1 MMPITKRAD
10 KNLPQ
15 DLQDTINTFI
25 EQANIVEKY
34 GLDTMP
40 MEYFIN
46 LIEKLKEYHN
56 YPMVMDLLKILEQ
69 DENFKNKK
77 VTDE

>member
-1 MMPITKRAD
+1 MMIKKRAD
-10 KNLPQ
+10 ESLPQ

-34 GLDTMP
+34 GLVTMP
-40 MEYFIN
+40 MEYFVN
-46 LIEKLKEYHN
+46 LIKKLKDYHN
-56 YPMVMDLLKILEQ
+56 YPLVMDLLKILEQ
-69 DENFKNKK
+69 DENFRK

>member
-1 MMPITKRAD
+1 MMINKRAD
-10 KNLPQ
+10 ENLPQ

-40 MEYFIN
+40 MEYFVN
-46 LIEKLKEYHN
+46 LIEKLKDYHN
-56 YPMVMDLLKILEQ
+56 YPLVMDLLKILEQ
-69 DENFKNKK
+69 DENFRK
-77 VTDE
+77 VKDE

>member
-1 MMPITKRAD
+1 MMIKKRAD
-10 KNLPQ
+10 ESLPQ

-40 MEYFIN
+40 MEYFVN
-46 LIEKLKEYHN
+46 LIEKLKDYHN
-56 YPMVMDLLKILEQ
+56 YPLVMDLLKILEQ
-69 DENFKNKK
+69 DENFRK
-77 VTDE
+77 VKDE

>member
-1 MMPITKRAD
+1 MINKRAD
-10 KNLPQ
+10 ENLPQ
-15 DLQDTINTFI
+15 DLQDTINTLI
-25 EQANIVEKY
+25 EQAKIVEKY

-56 YPMVMDLLKILEQ
+56 YPLVMDLLKILEQ
-69 DENFKNKK
+69 DENFRK
-77 VTDE
+77 VKDE

>member
-1 MMPITKRAD
+1 MMIKKRAD
-10 KNLPQ
+10 ESLPQ

-40 MEYFIN
+40 MEYFVN
-46 LIEKLKEYHN
+46 LIEKLKDYHN
-56 YPMVMDLLKILEQ
+56 YPLVMDLLKILEQ
-69 DENFKNKK
+69 DENFRK

>member
-15 DLQDTINTFI
+15 DLQDTINTFV
-25 EQANIVEKY
+25 EQANIEERY

-56 YPMVMDLLKILEQ
+56 YPLAMQLLKILEQ
-69 DENFKNKK
+69 DENFRKK
-77 VTDE
+77 EVTDE

>member
-1 MMPITKRAD
+1 MMINKRAD
-10 KNLPQ
+10 ENLPQ

-40 MEYFIN
+40 MEYFVN
-46 LIEKLKEYHN
+46 LIEKLKDYHN
-56 YPMVMDLLKILEQ
+56 YPLVMDLLKILEQ
-69 DENFKNKK
+69 DENFRK

>member
-15 DLQDTINTFI
+15 DLKDTINKFV
-25 EQANIVEKY
+25 EQANIVERY
-34 GLDTMP
+34 CLDTMP

-56 YPMVMDLLKILEQ
+56 YPLAMQLLKILEQ
-69 DENFKNKK
+69 DENFRKK
-77 VTDE
+77 EVTDE

>member
-1 MMPITKRAD
+1 MMIKKRAD
-10 KNLPQ
+10 ESLPQ

-56 YPMVMDLLKILEQ
+56 YPLVMDLLKILEQ
-69 DENFKNKK
+69 DENFRKK
-77 VTDE
+77 EVTDE

>member
-1 MMPITKRAD
+1 MMINKRAD
-10 KNLPQ
+10 ENLPQ

-25 EQANIVEKY
+25 EQANIVEEY
-34 GLDTMP
+34 DLDTMP
-40 MEYFIN
+40 MEYFVN

-56 YPMVMDLLKILEQ
+56 YPLVMDLLKILEQ
-69 DENFKNKK
+69 DENFKKKK

>member
-1 MMPITKRAD
+1 MMINKRSD
-10 KNLPQ
+10 ENLPQ
-15 DLQDTINTFI
+15 DLQDTINTFV
-25 EQANIVEKY
+25 EQANIVERY

-56 YPMVMDLLKILEQ
+56 YPLAMQLLKILEQ
-69 DENFKNKK
+69 DENFRKK
-77 VTDE
+77 EVTDE

>member
-1 MMPITKRAD
+1 MMINKRAD
-10 KNLPQ
+10 ENLPQ

-69 DENFKNKK
+69 DENFKKKK

>member
-1 MMPITKRAD
+1 MMIKKRAD
-10 KNLPQ
+10 ESLPQ

-25 EQANIVEKY
+25 DQANIVEKY

-40 MEYFIN
+40 MEYFVN
-46 LIEKLKEYHN
+46 LIEKLKDYHN
-56 YPMVMDLLKILEQ
+56 YPLVMDLLKILEQ
-69 DENFKNKK
+69 DENFRK

>member
-1 MMPITKRAD
+1 MMIKKRAD
-10 KNLPQ
+10 ESLPQ

-40 MEYFIN
+40 MEYFVN
-46 LIEKLKEYHN
+46 LIEKLKDYHN
-56 YPMVMDLLKILEQ
+56 YPLVMDLLR
-69 DENFKNKK
+69 
-77 VTDE
+77 TR

>member
-1 MMPITKRAD
+1 MMIKKRAD
-10 KNLPQ
+10 ESLPQ

-56 YPMVMDLLKILEQ
+56 YPLVMDLLKILEQ
-69 DENFKNKK
+69 DENFKKKK

>member
-1 MMPITKRAD
+1 MIKKRAD
-10 KNLPQ
+10 ESLPQ

-40 MEYFIN
+40 MEYFVN
-46 LIEKLKEYHN
+46 LIEKLKDYHN
-56 YPMVMDLLKILEQ
+56 YPLVMDLLKILEQ
-69 DENFKNKK
+69 DENFRK
-77 VTDE
+77 VKDE

>member
-1 MMPITKRAD
+1 MMIKKRAD
-10 KNLPQ
+10 ESLPQ

-40 MEYFIN
+40 MEYFVN
-46 LIEKLKEYHN
+46 LIEKLKDYLN
-56 YPMVMDLLKILEQ
+56 YPLVMDLLKILEQ
-69 DENFKNKK
+69 DENFRK

>member
-1 MMPITKRAD
+1 MMINKRAD
-10 KNLPQ
+10 ENLPQ
-15 DLQDTINTFI
+15 DLQDTINTFV

-56 YPMVMDLLKILEQ
+56 YPLVMDLLRILEQ
-69 DENFKNKK
+69 NENINTNKQN
-77 VTDE
+77 

>member
-1 MMPITKRAD
+1 MIKKRAD
-10 KNLPQ
+10 ESLPQ

-40 MEYFIN
+40 MEYFVN
-46 LIEKLKEYHN
+46 LIKKLKDYHN
-56 YPMVMDLLKILEQ
+56 YPLVMDLLR
-69 DENFKNKK
+69 
-77 VTDE
+77 TR

>member
-1 MMPITKRAD
+1 MSITKRAD

-25 EQANIVEKY
+25 EQANIVEEY
-34 GLDTMP
+34 DLDTMP
-40 MEYFIN
+40 MEYFVN

-56 YPMVMDLLKILEQ
+56 YP
-69 DENFKNKK
+69 
-77 VTDE
+77 

>member
-1 MMPITKRAD
+1 MMAITKRAD

-15 DLQDTINTFI
+15 DLQDTINTFV
-25 EQANIVEKY
+25 EQANIVEEY
-34 GLDTMP
+34 DLDTMP
-40 MEYFIN
+40 MEYFVN

-56 YPMVMDLLKILEQ
+56 YPLVMDLLKILEQ
-69 DENFKNKK
+69 DENFKKKK

>member
-1 MMPITKRAD
+1 MINKRAD
-10 KNLPQ
+10 ENLPQ

-40 MEYFIN
+40 MEYFVN
-46 LIEKLKEYHN
+46 LIEKL
-56 YPMVMDLLKILEQ
+56 
-69 DENFKNKK
+69 
-77 VTDE
+77 

>member
-1 MMPITKRAD
+1 MQITKRAD

-15 DLQDTINTFI
+15 DLQDTINTFV
-25 EQANIVEKY
+25 EQANIVEEY
-34 GLDTMP
+34 DLDTMP
-40 MEYFIN
+40 MEYFVN

-56 YPMVMDLLKILEQ
+56 YPLVMDLLKILEQ
-69 DENFKNKK
+69 DENFKKKK

>member
-1 MMPITKRAD
+1 MMIKKRAD
-10 KNLPQ
+10 ESLPQ

-40 MEYFIN
+40 MEYFVN
-46 LIEKLKEYHN
+46 LIEKLKDYHN
-56 YPMVMDLLKILEQ
+56 YPLVMDLLKILEQ
-69 DENFKNKK
+69 DENFRKK
-77 VTDE
+77 EVTDE